1 MLKEAFQDLN
11 RLRQIATAVVRHG
24 FGAYLARSRLA
35 EQLGGAP
42 AVAGAPAN
50 GERSTAARFREL
62 LAELGPTFIKLGQL
76 LSTRRDVL
84 PADWIAELE
93 ALQDDCPPLPPAE
106 VRAALERGLGQ
117 PIEAVFAELD
127 PTPLASASIAQ
138 VHRARTHAGE
148 QVAVKVQR
156 PDIRARIESDL
167 ALLYYLARL
176 LEAVIEETGV
186 YTPTAVIEEF
196 DRTIHEEL
204 DFEHE
209 ARNARAMRAANEG
222 REQVVIPRV
231 HDALSSSLVLT
242 LDYVEGTRLND
253 VTTEGGFDTE
263 RIARAIIEAAFRQLF
278 KDGLFHGDP
287 HPGNILVQPGNRLA
301 LLDFGLVGR
310 LTRPQQDLLVT
321 LIVAVALRD
330 ADSLARVLDKVGA
343 NDSRAPVGALRGDIE
358 GILDR
363 YLGLRLDQIRTA
375 TLLGDLLDLAV
386 RHKIRVPKE
395 YAVLAKA
402 AMTVEGIIRRLYPT
416 LDILEVGLP
425 YARELLLARFTPED
439 ASGALMRSLLRLQG
453 LAEDV
458 PHQLSQILADLE
470 GGKLRVNVHSADAE
484 RIGEQ
489 VRAVGTLI
497 FLGLI
502 ASALTAGG
510 LVVLALRP
518 SPLPGLAVLV
528 AAGAVGGFALTLHLA
543 PFRLHKI
550 SIRRFIPRGRSAP
563 SGSPATRAPAPPPPS
578 PPAPSA

>member
-1 MLKEAFQDLN
+1 MLREAFQDLN
-11 RLRQIATAVVRHG
+11 RLRQIAAAVVRHG

-35 EQLGGAP
+35 DQLGGAP
-42 AVAGAPAN
+42 PVAGEPVS

-62 LAELGPTFIKLGQL
+62 LAELGPTFIKMGQL

-84 PADWIAELE
+84 PADWIKELE
-93 ALQDDCPPLPPAE
+93 TLQDDCPPLPIADM
-106 VRAALERGLGQ
+106 RHALERGLGQ

-127 PTPLASASIAQ
+127 PVPLASASIAQ
-138 VHRARTHAGE
+138 VHRARTHGGE
-148 QVAVKVQR
+148 QVVVKVQR
-156 PDIRARIESDL
+156 PDIRSRIESDL
-167 ALLYYLARL
+167 GLLYYLARL
-176 LEAVIEETGV
+176 LEAVVEETGV

-204 DFEHE
+204 DFENE
-209 ARNARAMRAANEG
+209 ARNARAMRAANDG

-231 HDALSSSLVLT
+231 HDALSSSQVLT

-253 VTTEGGFDTE
+253 VTAEGGFDTE
-263 RIARAIIEAAFRQLF
+263 RIARTIIEAAFRQLF
-278 KDGLFHGDP
+278 EDGLFHGDP
-287 HPGNILVQPGNRLA
+287 HPGNILVQPGNKLA

-310 LTRPQQDLLVT
+310 LSRTQQGVLVT

-330 ADSLARVLDKVGA
+330 ADSMARLFDKIGA
-343 NDSRAPVGALRGDIE
+343 PDSRAPVGALRADIE
-358 GILDR
+358 AILDR

-425 YARELLLARFTPED
+425 YARELLLARFTPDD
-439 ASGALMRSLLRLQG
+439 ASGTFMRSLLRLQG

-458 PHQLSQILADLE
+458 PNQLSQILADLE
-470 GGKLRVNVHSADAE
+470 GGKLRVNVRSADVE

-489 VRAVGTLI
+489 VRAVGTLV

-502 ASALTAGG
+502 AAALTAGG
-510 LVVLALRP
+510 LVVLAFRP
-518 SPLPGLAVLV
+518 SPLPGLATL
-528 AAGAVGGFALTLHLA
+528 AAAAAVTGFALTLHLA
-543 PFRLHKI
+543 PFRLRKI
-550 SIRRFIPRGRSAP
+550 SIRRFIARGRSAP
-563 SGSPATRAPAPPPPS
+563 SGSPATRAPAPPPASS
-578 PPAPSA
+578 PPPTA